1 MVTIKIIIKKLQLEL
16 RFFRVLSEWQVI
28 YASEI
33 TFHLLLVNL
42 SQSTATDKV
51 ADWVS
56 SRRVHKKQD
65 LSSTKAFT
73 VNPLDLLTSRAFE
86 PVARQ

>member
-1 MVTIKIIIKKLQLEL
+1 MVTIKIIIKKIQSKL
-16 RFFRVLSEWQVI
+16 RFFRVLAEWQVI

-65 LSSTKAFT
+65 
-73 VNPLDLLTSRAFE
+73 
-86 PVARQ
+86 

>member
-1 MVTIKIIIKKLQLEL
+1 MK
-16 RFFRVLSEWQVI
+16 
-28 YASEI
+28 SEI

-56 SRRVHKKQD
+56 SGRVHKKQD
-65 LSSTKAFT
+65 
-73 VNPLDLLTSRAFE
+73 
-86 PVARQ
+86 